1 MTEILSRPLYRS
13 LLGAVICVGL
23 AFGVTAQIA
32 RRARVSAGP
41 RAVALLEVF
50 PSGKARLVPIA
61 IMVDGKFFDANAY
74 KAAPVPMTLES
85 GTVYEIARNGTVR
98 GFFTVSGAR
107 GLTNS
112 WLGEG
117 KFVKNDAVAAK
128 KPEPPTLVE
137 DDDQPPVLRHA
148 DSPTSKAPEPAKTD
162 PPKVAEKPASPP
174 LVLGST
180 PAPPADPD
188 RPVLRRGKPAAVDHL
203 DEKELTMTDLKL
215 ESFAAISDAGGPE
228 THPFDYKMSTEE
240 ENKYRQ
246 SLLQMAAEKLS
257 AHSAQHL
264 LQPSGGK
271 KSPKPPFPSFQDV
284 LLHAFDL
291 SSSNEP
297 VFVLTA
303 SVGKTYVVVL
313 ARVDIYG
320 ELQQLLAAST
330 DDHRLDVQPRL
341 NLIDALD
348 ADGDGVGDLLFRQT
362 SDTATG
368 FIIYRASTGRLT
380 VLFDGL
386 HQ

>member
-1 MTEILSRPLYRS
+1 MVTCVSLAANLS
-13 LLGAVICVGL
+13 
-23 AFGVTAQIA
+23 AQIA

-74 KAAPVPMTLES
+74 KAAPVPMTLET
-85 GTVYEIARNGTVR
+85 GTVYEVARNGNLR

-117 KFVKNDAVAAK
+117 KFVRNDTVAAK
-128 KPEPPTLVE
+128 KPTPAKPVE
-137 DDDQPPVLRHA
+137 DEDQPPVLRHA
-148 DSPTSKAPEPAKTD
+148 DSSAPKAPEPSKAE
-162 PPKVAEKPASPP
+162 PQKVAEKASPP

-215 ESFAAISDAGGPE
+215 ESFAALSDAGGPE
-228 THPFDYKMSTEE
+228 THPFDYKMSPDEE
-240 ENKYRQ
+240 KDYRQ
-246 SLLQMAAEKLS
+246 RLLQMAAEKLS
-257 AHSAQHL
+257 GHSAQHP

-284 LLHAFDL
+284 QVHAFDL

-380 VLFDGL
+380 TLFDGL